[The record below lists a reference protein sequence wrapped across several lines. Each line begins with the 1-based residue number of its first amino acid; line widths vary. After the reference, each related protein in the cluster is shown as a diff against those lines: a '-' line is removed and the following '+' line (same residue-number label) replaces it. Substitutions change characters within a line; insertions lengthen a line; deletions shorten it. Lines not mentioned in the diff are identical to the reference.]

1 MLKSGM
7 IENELS
13 KIIIGTCIE
22 IHRELGPGLL
32 ESVYEEVL
40 FSELN
45 EKGLH
50 VQRQVSVPLLY
61 KEMHFETAYRLD
73 LLVNNRVIIEIKA
86 VESLAPVHY
95 SQLLTYLKLSNKK
108 LGLLINFNVKLLKE
122 GIHRVVNKL

>member
-1 MLKSGM
+1 M

-40 FSELN
+40 FTELK
-45 EKGLH
+45 EKGLD
-50 VQRQVSVPLLY
+50 VQRQVSVPLAY
-61 KEMHFETAYRLD
+61 KNLHFETAYRLD
-73 LLVNNRVIIEIKA
+73 LLVNNRVIIELKA
-86 VESLAPVHY
+86 VDNLAPVYY
-95 SQLLTYLKLSNKK
+95 SQLLTYLKLSDKK

-122 GIHRVVNKL
+122 GIHRVVNNL

>member
-1 MLKSGM
+1 M

-13 KIIIGTCIE
+13 KTIIGTCIE

-40 FSELN
+40 FSELD

-61 KEMHFETAYRLD
+61 KDIYFDTAYRLD

>member
-1 MLKSGM
+1 M

-40 FSELN
+40 FSELR
-45 EKGLH
+45 EKELH

-86 VESLAPVHY
+86 VENLAPVHY